1 MLFDVLLRL
10 RLVRAGVY
18 LLSEDGLSMPVTSV
32 VIEVQDGVSEDILGR
47 LALLSNVN
55 VYGMKENQ
63 IVTVIEGESAVEVDD
78 TVRTIQS
85 LVGVVGV
92 YPVYSG
98 EYE

>member
-1 MLFDVLLRL
+1 M
-10 RLVRAGVY
+10 A
-18 LLSEDGLSMPVTSV
+18 LSMPVTSV

-63 IVTVIEGESAVEVDD
+63 IVTVIEGESAIEVDD
-78 TVRTIQS
+78 TVRTIQA
-85 LVGVVGV
+85 LAGVVGV

>member
-1 MLFDVLLRL
+1 
-10 RLVRAGVY
+10 
-18 LLSEDGLSMPVTSV
+18 MPVTSV

-63 IVTVIEGESAVEVDD
+63 IVTVIEGESAIEVDD
-78 TVRTIQS
+78 TVRTIQA
-85 LVGVVGV
+85 LAGVVGV

>member
-1 MLFDVLLRL
+1 
-10 RLVRAGVY
+10 
-18 LLSEDGLSMPVTSV
+18 MPVTSV